1 MIEINLLEWDGGQA
15 ELGLML
21 WISEHGEEKPFLPV
35 SFLHLNLKEV
45 ILTFFSEEPREYF
58 YQVPGDWGFFSWP
71 ESSLLVSR
79 VSQHC
84 YNLFPVKFL
93 VINLKLQTLP
103 YWVAVKLWKWSLSF
117 RNLPN
122 CRDTRQN
129 KYQDAFQCQE
139 AKRARYTQSFR
150 SIRGCKNY
158 NTWNTHPCRQGMIL
172 ECQAYSCPTLCKP
185 TDHSPPGS
193 SDHGTLQ
200 ARILEWVAVPST
212 RGASWHR
219 DQTHTSYISCLGRW
233 VLHH

>member
-1 MIEINLLEWDGGQA
+1 MLWVFCGMIEINLLEWDGGQA

-117 RNLPN
+117 RNL
-122 CRDTRQN
+122 
-129 KYQDAFQCQE
+129 FQQLLFK
-139 AKRARYTQSFR
+139 KRPCSLHFIQS
-150 SIRGCKNY
+150 
-158 NTWNTHPCRQGMIL
+158 
-172 ECQAYSCPTLCKP
+172 QAYYTK
-185 TDHSPPGS
+185 
-193 SDHGTLQ
+193 
-200 ARILEWVAVPST
+200 
-212 RGASWHR
+212 
-219 DQTHTSYISCLGRW
+219 
-233 VLHH
+233 